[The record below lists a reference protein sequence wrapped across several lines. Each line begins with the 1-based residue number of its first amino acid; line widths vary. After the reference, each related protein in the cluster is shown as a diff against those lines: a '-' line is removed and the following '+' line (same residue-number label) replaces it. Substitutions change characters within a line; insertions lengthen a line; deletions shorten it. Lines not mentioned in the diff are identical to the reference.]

1 MGNAKKNLKFMSD
14 LILIFLTCSFIRT
27 ILEVFM
33 TDIKVNNISAEFM
46 IVAKIILCLIY
57 VVIFLPQIYVGVKGI
72 KMSKNPD
79 SSKAHIIW
87 AVIFVAFA
95 VFSAVSAVANMINN
109 KDMTGNIFRLIDAV
123 IDFVLYFFYVKYAKQ
138 VLVA

>member
-72 KMSKNPD
+72 KMSKKPD

-95 VFSAVSAVANMINN
+95 VFSAVSAVVNMINN

>member
-95 VFSAVSAVANMINN
+95 VFSAVSAVVNMINN